1 MQQETGERVIFFLG
15 LTYTG
20 FFSMKRY
27 LLPIMAL
34 LSLCS
39 CETNTYEDLQENVVI
54 ESSVTYTEHI
64 QPVIEANCLHC
75 HGEGGVS
82 SFRPLGTYEHLKEAV
97 LTTDLLDRIQRQNGE
112 PGQMPADGRM
122 PMANIDLIL
131 QWNADGLLEN

>member
-1 MQQETGERVIFFLG
+1 MTKYFILP
-15 LTYTG
+15 T
-20 FFSMKRY
+20 
-27 LLPIMAL
+27 LLIG
-34 LSLCS
+34 LCS
-39 CETNTYEDLQENVVI
+39 CESNTYEDLEADVPADATI
-54 ESSVTYTEHI
+54 TYNEHI
-64 QPVIEANCLHC
+64 KPIIEANCLSC

-82 SFRPLGTYEHLKEAV
+82 DFRPLGTYAHLKEAV